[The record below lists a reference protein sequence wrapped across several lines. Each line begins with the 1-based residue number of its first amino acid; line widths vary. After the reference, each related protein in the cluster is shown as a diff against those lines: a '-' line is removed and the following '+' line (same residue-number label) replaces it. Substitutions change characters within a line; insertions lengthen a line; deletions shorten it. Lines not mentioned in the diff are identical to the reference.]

1 MSVIHNVWNSIE
13 EGLTAIGDIIWDAAH
28 MIVAMGNA
36 PKCLKSAVLLPVDTD
51 LFSGS
56 TENIFLGE
64 YDTKK
69 TGKRINAGAF
79 ASQSF
84 TISIP
89 WQATDWRKIY
99 HTIYLS
105 LPYCGVIT
113 FPASELI
120 NATSFFVVCYVSQN
134 GAVTYEVSAVGNH
147 TVEIGCYY
155 GNCAGAFMI
164 GESQTSLLTSLAATS
179 SAINGAVATAGALAT
194 GNFAAAAAGGAS
206 AISGTLAALTPCN
219 SMVGGGGG
227 GAYTSNYIASCW
239 TAFHDT
245 TVSPDSISA
254 TIGTPAM
261 AQKVIG
267 TLSGYVQT
275 QGASVEVAAEQPIR
289 DRINQLL
296 DGGIFYE

>member
-1 MSVIHNVWNSIE
+1 
-13 EGLTAIGDIIWDAAH
+13 

-36 PKCLKSAVLLPVDTD
+36 PKCLKSAVLLPVDSD
-51 LFSGS
+51 LFSG
-56 TENIFLGE
+56 TVENIWLGE
-64 YDTKK
+64 YNTGK
-69 TGKRINAGAF
+69 TGKRLSAAAV
-79 ASQSF
+79 ASQTF
-84 TISIP
+84 TIQIP
-89 WQATDWRKIY
+89 WQATDWRKLY
-99 HTIYLS
+99 HTVYLS
-105 LPYCGVIT
+105 LPYAGVIT

-120 NATSFFVVCYVSQN
+120 NATSFNITCGVSQN
-134 GAVTYEVSAVGNH
+134 GAVTYLVSAVGNH
-147 TVEIGCYY
+147 TVDLGYYY

-179 SAINGAVATAGALAT
+179 SAISGAVATAGALAT

-206 AISGTLAALTPCN
+206 AISGTLASLTPCN

-227 GAYTSNYIASCW
+227 GAYTSQYIASCW

-245 TVSPDSISA
+245 TVAPESVSA
-254 TIGTPAM
+254 SIGTPAM

-267 TLSGYVQT
+267 SLSGYVQT

-289 DRINQLL
+289 DKINQLL